1 MKTVTLKRFLF
12 VVVASLLLGA
22 GMSVDAF
29 AQSRGG
35 AGGRGAGAGGGV
47 RPSGPSGSRREVIL
61 VPAGRRGSPI
71 DDFPVPTRG
80 TREITDVER
89 TRRDEHERTRREER
103 ERRDERR
110 RQEDET
116 RREET
121 RRREATRRHDEE
133 ANRFQ
138 KLARWLEVS
147 PERLQNFYLEAKAAN
162 PNLRLSQF
170 FSAFVIANRLNG
182 SHPSVTPQAI
192 LRGLDSGM
200 SLERTLGV
208 LGLNGEEVS
217 AAVKWAQ
224 RVVNHLKP

>member
-12 VVVASLLLGA
+12 VAAASLLLTGA
-22 GMSVDAF
+22 IGVDAF

-47 RPSGPSGSRREVIL
+47 RPSGAARVIV
-61 VPAGRRGSPI
+61 VPGGRRGSTI
-71 DDFPVPTRG
+71 DDFPMPTR
-80 TREITDVER
+80 RIPDVDR
-89 TRRDEHERTRREER
+89 TRRDEHERARREER
-103 ERRDERR
+103 EVRDERR

-121 RRREATRRHDEE
+121 RRREATRRHQEE

-138 KLARWLEVS
+138 KLARWLDVS

-170 FSAFVIANRLNG
+170 FAAFVIANRLNG

-200 SLERTLGV
+200 SLERTLGA
-208 LGLNGEEVS
+208 LGLNAEEVS